1 MLLMLS
7 LLLSLEKELDLS
19 GYPTYSAQEMSQISQ
34 NVVTVDGVCR
44 TVIIIEMLEL
54 CVQVRCSICT
64 FYRQFTMCSVVEDR
78 VRIVLD
84 TLWPWITE

>member
-54 CVQVRCSICT
+54 CVQVSCSICT
-64 FYRQFTMCSVVEDR
+64 FYRQVTMCSVVEDR